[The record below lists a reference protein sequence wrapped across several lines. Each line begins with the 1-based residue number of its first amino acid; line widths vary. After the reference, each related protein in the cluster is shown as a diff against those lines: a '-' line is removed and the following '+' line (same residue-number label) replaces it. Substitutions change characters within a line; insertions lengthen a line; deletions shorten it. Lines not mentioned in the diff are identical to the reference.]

1 LPMLPLQVIIR
12 RQAREEI
19 SLHRLH
25 KGMRG
30 PEHPFALSGAVPT
43 TPEVLVTQKKTVIF
57 LLLFFSIE
65 AVLFGLL
72 FWIKERAEHHYL
84 QSVLTRQQG
93 EYNATLAGFSR
104 LARFT
109 AQETFMGPDV
119 VDLFAHAAQAG
130 HQERQQLRQALST
143 LLLPSYHNF
152 SQEYFHQVRYH
163 FADGSTFLDLDQP
176 THGDDSPLPA
186 PPSVR
191 IANREQ
197 RPVTGLEIDGDHLV
211 LRHVFPLPQK
221 EKYLGSVG
229 LSVPF
234 SLVGKALQ
242 QIYPEEYLVLLNKD
256 LSLARLE
263 RQGLEKY
270 GTLPLVD
277 SYLQAKTDLSSSPLP
292 PELLVHITK
301 AVRSHVAGSG
311 AAVRPFAQGIR
322 LDHQN
327 YRLTFLPLEEVRGQN
342 AGLLVSYGVDLS
354 LASIRYWYIAA
365 HLLGTLLFMLLFGLH
380 LRGTRMIDRQ
390 LAFQRQLMESI
401 PIPICLKDLHGVFT
415 NCNQAFVDMF
425 CLTRTKIIG
434 HRFPDLINA
443 QAAAQQEA
451 LDATVIASG
460 QTQQQELHQ
469 PYADGTS
476 RDLLMVK
483 APFIDEH
490 GRIAGVIGSA
500 VDVTDQRR
508 SEAEIEK
515 AHAELEQIF
524 NTAANGMRVVD
535 LHYTILRANTTFYTL
550 TGLSEEEVVGKKC
563 YEVFPGPDCQ
573 TLNCPLSR
581 IMEGAQRLEVEV
593 AKALPSG
600 RKIDCLITSTPY
612 YGPHGELLGIIED
625 FKDITRYKELEK
637 SLRETAITDELTG
650 LFNRRGF
657 LTLAE
662 KQLGNALRADLD
674 MFLIFADVDNL
685 KVINDTLGHDT
696 GDLLLVTAAELVRT
710 TFRQADIVA
719 RLGGDEFAVFISC
732 RPGTESEEVILARLE
747 ENIAQE
753 NQAGKL
759 PFILAI
765 SFGVVR
771 FKENETLEQV
781 MTRADDLMYASK
793 SRKKG

>member
-1 LPMLPLQVIIR
+1 MSKR
-12 RQAREEI
+12 
-19 SLHRLH
+19 
-25 KGMRG
+25 
-30 PEHPFALSGAVPT
+30 
-43 TPEVLVTQKKTVIF
+43 KTVLF

-72 FWIKERAEHHYL
+72 FWVKERAEQHYL
-84 QSVLTRQQG
+84 ASVLGRQQG

-109 AQETFMGPDV
+109 AQETFMRPEV
-119 VDLFAHAAQAG
+119 VDLFARAAQADP
-130 HQERQQLRQALST
+130 QERQQLRQALST
-143 LLLPSYHNF
+143 LLRPSYRHLG
-152 SQEYFHQVRYH
+152 QEYFPQVRYH
-163 FADGSTFLDLDQP
+163 FADGSTFLHLDQP
-176 THGDDSPLPA
+176 AQAEDTPLPA

-191 IANREQ
+191 IAHREQ

-211 LRHVFPLPQK
+211 LRHVFPLQQK
-221 EKYLGSVG
+221 EKHLGSVG

-234 SLVGKALQ
+234 SLVRKALQ
-242 QIYPEEYLVLLNKD
+242 QNYPEEYLLLLSKD
-256 LSLARLE
+256 LLLARLD

-270 GTLPLVD
+270 GALPLVD
-277 SYLQAKTDLSSSPLP
+277 SYLQEKTALRTSPLP
-292 PELLVHITK
+292 PELLVRINK
-301 AVRSHVAGSG
+301 ALKSRIAGNG
-311 AAVRPFAQGIR
+311 AAIRPFAQGVR

-327 YRLTFLPLEEVRGQN
+327 YRLTFLPLEEVSGQN
-342 AGLLVSYGVDLS
+342 AGLLVSYGIDPS

-365 HLLGTLLFMLLFGLH
+365 HLLGTLLFLLLFGLH
-380 LRGTRMIDRQ
+380 LRGTRMSARQ
-390 LAFQRQLMESI
+390 LVFQRQLMESL
-401 PIPICLKDLHGVFT
+401 PIPICLKDLHGVFI

-434 HRFPDLINA
+434 HSFPDLINGE
-443 QAAAQQEA
+443 AAAQQAA
-451 LDATVIASG
+451 LDARVIASG
-460 QTQQQELHQ
+460 QTQQEELHQ
-469 PYADGTS
+469 PYPDGTS
-476 RDLLMVK
+476 RVLLMVK
-483 APFIDEH
+483 APFFDEY
-490 GRIAGVIGSA
+490 GRIAGIIGSA
-500 VDVTDQRR
+500 VDVTAQRR

-535 LHYTILRANTTFYTL
+535 LHYTTLRANTTFYTL

-563 YEVFPGPDCQ
+563 YEIFPGPDCQ
-573 TLNCPLSR
+573 TLNCPLNR

-593 AKALPSG
+593 AKTLPSG
-600 RKIDCLITSTPY
+600 HKIDCFITSTPY
-612 YGPHGELLGIIED
+612 YGPKGELLGIIED

-685 KVINDTLGHDT
+685 KVINDTLGHET

-732 RPGTESEEVILARLE
+732 KPGTESEEAILARLE
-747 ENIAQE
+747 ENIAQK
-753 NQAGKL
+753 NRDGKL

-781 MTRADDLMYASK
+781 MTRADDLMYANK
-793 SRKKG
+793 NRKKG

>member
-1 LPMLPLQVIIR
+1 M
-12 RQAREEI
+12 
-19 SLHRLH
+19 
-25 KGMRG
+25 
-30 PEHPFALSGAVPT
+30 
-43 TPEVLVTQKKTVIF
+43 TPKKTALF

-65 AVLFGLL
+65 ALLFGLL
-72 FWIKERAEHHYL
+72 FWVKERAEQHYL
-84 QSVLTRQQG
+84 QSVLERQQG

-104 LARFT
+104 LARLT
-109 AQETFMGPDV
+109 AREIFLEPEV
-119 VDLFAHAAQAG
+119 ADLFARAAQAG
-130 HQERQQLRQALST
+130 PQERQQVRQALST
-143 LLLPSYHNF
+143 LLLPSHHNF
-152 SQEYFHQVRYH
+152 SQEYFHQVRYY

-176 THGDDSPLPA
+176 AQEEDSPLPA

-197 RPVTGLEIDGDHLV
+197 RPVTGLEIGGRHLL
-211 LRHVFPLPQK
+211 LRHVFPLQQK
-221 EKYLGSVG
+221 EKHLGSVG
-229 LSVPF
+229 LSAPF
-234 SLVGKALQ
+234 SLVRQALQ
-242 QIYPEEYLVLLNKD
+242 QTYPEESLVLLNKD
-256 LSLARLE
+256 LLLERLE
-263 RQGLEKY
+263 KAEREKY
-270 GTLPLVD
+270 GALPLLD
-277 SYLQAKTDLSSSPLP
+277 SYLQEKTDLSTSPLV
-292 PELLVHITK
+292 PELLVHINK
-301 AVRSHVAGSG
+301 ALSSQIADSG
-311 AAVRPFAQGIR
+311 AATRPFGQGVR
-322 LDHQN
+322 LDHQS
-327 YRLTFLPLEEVRGQN
+327 YRLTFLPLEEVSGRN
-342 AGLLVSYGVDLS
+342 AGLLISYGVDPA
-354 LASIRYWYIAA
+354 LASIRHWYITA
-365 HLLGTLLFMLLFGLH
+365 HLLGTLLLILLFGLH
-380 LRGTRMIDRQ
+380 LRGTRMIARQ

-415 NCNQAFVDMF
+415 NCNQAFIDMF

-451 LDATVIASG
+451 LDARVIASG
-460 QTQQQELHQ
+460 QTQQEELHQ

-483 APFIDEH
+483 APFFDEY

-500 VDVTDQRR
+500 VDITAQRK

-535 LHYTILRANTTFYTL
+535 LHSTILRANTTFYTL
-550 TGLSEEEVVGKKC
+550 TGLREEEVVGKKC
-563 YEVFPGPDCQ
+563 HDVFPGPDCQ
-573 TLNCPLSR
+573 TRNCPLSR

-593 AKALPSG
+593 SKVLPSG

-612 YGPHGELLGIIED
+612 YGPKGELLGIIED

-637 SLRETAITDELTG
+637 FLRETAITDELTG

-662 KQLGNALRADLD
+662 KQLGNALRSDFD
-674 MFLIFADVDNL
+674 MFLIFADVDEL
-685 KVINDTLGHDT
+685 KVINDALGHET
-696 GDLLLVTAAELVRT
+696 GDLLLVTAAELLRT

-732 RPGTESEEVILARLE
+732 RPGTESEEAILARLE
-747 ENIAQE
+747 RNIAQK
-753 NQAGKL
+753 NQEGQP